1 LVYEKF
7 KIPSLIVTLGMSSMA
22 RGLALIICN
31 ADPVPAYVDSFRFIA
46 KNSVFKIPMIWIVAA
61 FVLVIGHM
69 LGRYTRYGRYT
80 YAIGGREEVS
90 NLFRIPVRKTKI
102 LMFSFAGA
110 LYGLGGVLLT
120 GRIGQASAT
129 FGIGWELDTI
139 AGVVLGGTAVSGGV
153 GGPARTFIG
162 VFIMVALAN
171 GLNLMGVSPYL
182 QTAIKGFVLIGAV
195 AMTLDRA
202 KLQIIK

>member
-1 LVYEKF
+1 
-7 KIPSLIVTLGMSSMA
+7 
-22 RGLALIICN
+22 
-31 ADPVPAYVDSFRFIA
+31 
-46 KNSVFKIPMIWIVAA
+46 
-61 FVLVIGHM
+61 
-69 LGRYTRYGRYT
+69 
-80 YAIGGREEVS
+80 
-90 NLFRIPVRKTKI
+90 
-102 LMFSFAGA
+102 MFSFAGA